1 MTNPYESPTADDTH
15 TYDPAAPEH
24 EMARRFTRFGAAFVD
39 GILMMALVLPIQ
51 FFSGFTQRAMNQ
63 EVGLVEQLFMSVLG
77 MAAYLLLNGY
87 LLVTRGQSIGKALGK
102 IQIVD
107 EQTDKLLP
115 FLRVY
120 VYRYLWLMPFMIVIV
135 IIPGAVDDM
144 LVNILSLVNA
154 LFIFGAA
161 QRCLHD
167 YIAGSKVVPYKP
179 GRARL

>member
-1 MTNPYESPTADDTH
+1 
-15 TYDPAAPEH
+15 
-24 EMARRFTRFGAAFVD
+24 
-39 GILMMALVLPIQ
+39 
-51 FFSGFTQRAMNQ
+51 
-63 EVGLVEQLFMSVLG
+63 
-77 MAAYLLLNGY
+77 MAAYLILNGY
-87 LLVTRGQSIGKALGK
+87 LLVTRGQSIGKALLK

-120 VYRYLWLMPFMIVIV
+120 VYRYLWLMPLMIVVV
-135 IIPGAVDDM
+135 IIPGSIDDM
-144 LVNILSLVNA
+144 AVNIVSVANA

-167 YIAGSKVVPYKP
+167 YIAGSKVVPYQP